1 MTAPGQFSTALDT
14 LALALGASANAAS
27 TLSKAID
34 EVSALVTETRALFQP
49 APLVAPDAA
58 ESALGER
65 LGNWRELLRSQRPV

>member
-1 MTAPGQFSTALDT
+1 MTAPGQFSMALDT

-49 APLVAPDAA
+49 AP
-58 ESALGER
+58 
-65 LGNWRELLRSQRPV
+65 